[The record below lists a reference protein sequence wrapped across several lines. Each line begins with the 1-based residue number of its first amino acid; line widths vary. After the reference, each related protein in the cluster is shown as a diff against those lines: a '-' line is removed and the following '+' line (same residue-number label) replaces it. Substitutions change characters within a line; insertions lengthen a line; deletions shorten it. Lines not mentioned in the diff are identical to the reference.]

1 MDKEQF
7 EEYKIAL
14 NPVILNT
21 HSEVNQQNWTQEL
34 DNLKMSLEAL
44 ERKNNFNKN
53 TKRFFEEDLEA
64 YINYI
69 LYQKNFFKQSKNV
82 EYKKNTQRIYEKYS
96 NLSSNARYPEELVI
110 DFIEGN
116 EIDLENPYKVAQEEL
131 DKYLQQ
137 QESINSLK
145 NLKSNINFVQLK
157 TFLYQLTWKRAEIKE
172 NNKKSEEKLDYQK
185 LSEYIV
191 IIK

>member
-14 NPVILNT
+14 NPAILNT

-82 EYKKNTQRIYEKYS
+82 KRTLKEFMKN
-96 NLSSNARYPEELVI
+96 
-110 DFIEGN
+110 
-116 EIDLENPYKVAQEEL
+116 
-131 DKYLQQ
+131 
-137 QESINSLK
+137 
-145 NLKSNINFVQLK
+145 
-157 TFLYQLTWKRAEIKE
+157 
-172 NNKKSEEKLDYQK
+172 
-185 LSEYIV
+185 IV
-191 IIK
+191 ICLLMQDIQKN